1 MYLYVL
7 SFSINLECFH
17 FFLNIFLNIYS
28 FYNNKIW
35 FKKKNVLSSFLNFSS
50 SQLGIRIAR
59 KRFLCYERQRF
70 AKRVFIR
77 RCFWISS
84 KDLSVLHTFFLL
96 KIPNAPSVLGENFD
110 LPRNERF
117 FHIKETSHHTLS
129 FVFFLS
135 LLFKISNQHLK

>member
-1 MYLYVL
+1 MYFNPFL
-7 SFSINLECFH
+7 SFTIIMFPLFFKLSNH
-17 FFLNIFLNIYS
+17 FIIIKFDL
-28 FYNNKIW
+28 
-35 FKKKNVLSSFLNFSS
+35 KKNVLSSFLNFSF

-59 KRFLCYERQRF
+59 KRFLCYERQIF
-70 AKRVFIR
+70 AKRLFIR

-84 KDLSVLHTFFLL
+84 KDLSVPHTFFLL

>member
-1 MYLYVL
+1 MY
-7 SFSINLECFH
+7 F
-17 FFLNIFLNIYS
+17 FFLNIEVFIHFIIIKFDLQ
-28 FYNNKIW
+28 
-35 FKKKNVLSSFLNFSS
+35 KKMYYPHSWVLVFP
-50 SQLGIRIAR
+50 QLGIPIAR

-84 KDLSVLHTFFLL
+84 KDLSVPHTFLLL